1 MSAFQ
6 PSYGGNLNLLGSLGR
21 YDGYYNEN
29 VASNIEAAL
38 YLPWSFLKSLLT
50 RLTPNFP
57 PTRPH
62 IIF

>member
-38 YLPWSFLKSLLT
+38 Y
-50 RLTPNFP
+50 
-57 PTRPH
+57 
-62 IIF
+62 